1 MSPHEGVPSIY
12 LHYLCTAL
20 MHLTPQGLCLWRL
33 LSALSKSGRNPRA
46 KTGIP
51 QDNRS
56 EQWEQFI
63 FKKRKKKRRH
73 VINVAVSWLSTSA
86 APFILTMIIWRCL
99 FVGPEVYYLQP
110 GHQTLIW
117 REILNNL
124 NIVPVYNPIE
134 RLILHL
140 FTAFHFKVWTWIYER
155 LLWFV
160 AKWQKRCHHLLTK
173 TETRQLYLPGK
184 RESRRRMNQENPFI
198 GVSIQGATTTAQVSS
213 SPVERPPYFSLASRS
228 AIDCCEDPLGAAGL
242 IDSGAARH
250 RSSSLLYPP
259 RVQDRPIHPCP
270 ISEPYPFF
278 LSDPGD
284 EYTHWFLPL
293 WRL

>member
-1 MSPHEGVPSIY
+1 MRESHQYIY
-12 LHYLCTAL
+12 ITYALHSCILPRRACVS
-20 MHLTPQGLCLWRL
+20 GGSCL
-33 LSALSKSGRNPRA
+33 LSPSQAETPERRLEFLRTIDLSSGSNL
-46 KTGIP
+46 
-51 QDNRS
+51 
-56 EQWEQFI
+56 FL
-63 FKKRKKKRRH
+63 KKRKKKRRH